1 MDNANLTTVLPTFVQ
16 QVADRNSRHDR
27 PLTVNDL
34 RLSIRSARMS
44 EIRDWSNCH
53 LDVIEVH
60 ASQFDGNAPLE
71 HVLDLPSDGDH
82 AAYDAPVSSI
92 CSPSPF
98 AWT

>member
-1 MDNANLTTVLPTFVQ
+1 MEYAILTTVLPKFVS
-16 QVADRNSRHDR
+16 QVSQRDSRHDR

-44 EIRDWSNCH
+44 EIRDWSNRQ

-60 ASQFDGNAPLE
+60 ADQFDGNAPLE
-71 HVLDLPSDGDH
+71 HIFNLPSECDE
-82 AAYDAPVSSI
+82 AAYAASVSSI

>member
-1 MDNANLTTVLPTFVQ
+1 MENISLTTLLPKFVQ
-16 QVADRNSRHDR
+16 QVSQCDSRHGR

-44 EIRDWSNCH
+44 EIRNWSNRH

-60 ASQFDGNAPLE
+60 AAQFDGNAPLE
-71 HVLDLPSDGDH
+71 KVLHLPTGGDQ
-82 AAYDAPVSSI
+82 AAYSASVSSI